1 VTSQAVADPAA
12 RNGGTRRIIV
22 MMGAPGAGKGTQA
35 ERLAEALELP
45 HISTGEL
52 FRAMLKSDSPLG
64 QKVRGYVESG
74 GLVPDDIVVAMVED
88 RLDEDD
94 ATNGVIL
101 DGFPR
106 TVAQAEA
113 LDRMLEQAGTAVSA
127 VPYIEV
133 AQELLLERLTGRRIC
148 TKDDQHVYHV
158 LGMPPQKEGVCDID
172 GAELYQRV
180 DDSAETVQSRLDKQL
195 PPMFEVID
203 YYADNKVLFSVRG
216 DEPAAEVTADLLQAL
231 SSKSAVA

>member
-1 VTSQAVADPAA
+1 MTSQAATEQVA
-12 RNGGTRRIIV
+12 RTGGDRRIIV

-35 ERLAEALELP
+35 ERLADELGLP

-64 QKVRGYVESG
+64 KKVRGYVESG
-74 GLVPDDIVVAMVED
+74 GLVPDDIGVSMGED
-88 RLDEDD
+88 RLAEDD
-94 ATNGVIL
+94 AAGGGIL

-113 LDRMLEQAGTAVSA
+113 LDKMLAAAGVAISA

-133 AQELLLERLTGRRIC
+133 PAELLLERLTGRRIC

-158 LGMPPQKEGVCDID
+158 LGIPPKKAGICDID
-172 GAELYQRV
+172 GAELYQRK
-180 DDSAETVQSRLDKQL
+180 DDSADIVQSRLDKQL

-203 YYADNKVLFSVRG
+203 YYADNEVLFSVPG
-216 DEPAAEVTADLLQAL
+216 DQPPADVTAELLRVI
-231 SSKSAVA
+231 AVKNIA